1 VAAMAVANDRRKNRQ
16 YAVALA
22 RGFAG
27 AVLFAVPLLMTMEM
41 WWLGFYMDPV
51 RLFLFMLVT
60 FMVLVVL
67 SYFGGFRENPCW
79 SDDVKDALSAIAVGS
94 LASAVMLALLGVLNS
109 NNSLDEMVGK
119 IALHTVPAS
128 IGAMVARKQFG
139 NEGGW
144 QEEREQEA
152 PYIGE
157 VFLMTAGALFFA
169 FNVAPTEEMAL
180 ISYQMTGW
188 PALLLALFSM
198 AALHGLVYSLGFRGE
213 MDPRDCSFGQAFF
226 RFTVV
231 GYAVA
236 LLVSLYVLWTF
247 GRTDGISAEQAVMM
261 TVVLGFPAALGA
273 ATARLIV

>member
-1 VAAMAVANDRRKNRQ
+1 MAVANDRRKNRQ

-180 ISYQMTGW
+180 TSYQMTGW